1 MGGLNNV
8 PEKFIPL
15 RTITVSCAL
24 CQCATINL
32 FNQNGPEDMG
42 QYGGQALKLM
52 FGAMWATAAST
63 TSRRLAVKGR
73 YTCKLHTQTDSVFCS
88 GHYLCSV

>member
-32 FNQNGPEDMG
+32 FNQKTWDNM
-42 QYGGQALKLM
+42 AAKLM

-73 YTCKLHTQTDSVFCS
+73 YTCKLHTQTDSVFSS

>member
-1 MGGLNNV
+1 MCLASV
-8 PEKFIPL
+8 PMCHDQFI
-15 RTITVSCAL
+15 
-24 CQCATINL
+24 Q
-32 FNQNGPEDMG
+32 PEDMG

-73 YTCKLHTQTDSVFCS
+73 YTCKLHTQTDSVFSS